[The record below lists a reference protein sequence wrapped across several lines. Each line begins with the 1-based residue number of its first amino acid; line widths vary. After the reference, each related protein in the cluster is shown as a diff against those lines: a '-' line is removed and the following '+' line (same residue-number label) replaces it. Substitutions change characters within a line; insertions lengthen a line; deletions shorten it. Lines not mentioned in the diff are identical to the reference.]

1 MLCLEDYRGI
11 IGDEAMAG
19 IYRKS
24 RKVAGTHLL
33 EVNSTYTGGGVAE
46 MLASL
51 IRLLNCAG
59 VDTDWAILHGSPD
72 FFEITKRFHNALQ
85 GDKINLTEIKKDLY
99 LEANEEFYSY
109 SHIRHDAIVVHD
121 VQPLPIIKFARK
133 REPWI
138 WRCHVDLTDPNREL
152 WEYLKQFI
160 LRYDMM
166 VVSSEE
172 YIKKDLPVD
181 QRVLAPAIDPLSSK
195 NRELPDETVAKTLE
209 KFGIPDDKPIITQVS
224 RFDPWKD
231 PEGALQ
237 VFGLVKK
244 SIDCRLVLCGSM
256 AADDPQGIEVYDRVR
271 QMASKWIESG
281 EVILLTTENNVLVN
295 ALQRVSEV
303 VLQKSTREGFGLT
316 VAEALWKGTP
326 VVASNVGGI
335 PLQLKDGVSGFLVD
349 PMDYQGCADRVQE
362 LLCDP
367 DMAAEMGRRGQEHIR
382 QKFLITRLLGDWLDI
397 LGANLRTQ

>member
-1 MLCLEDYRGI
+1 MITLEDYREI
-11 IGDEAMAG
+11 IGDEAMAA

-24 RKVAGTHLL
+24 RRVSGAHLL

-72 FFEITKRFHNALQ
+72 FFEVTKRFHNALQ
-85 GDKINLTEIKKDLY
+85 GDRINLSALKKDLY
-99 LEANEEFYSY
+99 LEANEDFYSY

-121 VQPLPIIKFARK
+121 VQPLPIIRFARK

-138 WRCHVDLTDPNREL
+138 WRCHVDLTEPNREL
-152 WEYLKQFI
+152 WEYLKQFV

-166 VVSSEE
+166 VVSNES
-172 YIKKDLPVD
+172 YVKKDLPVD
-181 QRVLAPAIDPLSSK
+181 QRVVFPAIDPLSSK
-195 NRELPDETVAKTLE
+195 NMTLPEETIQRTLD
-209 KFGIPDDKPIITQVS
+209 KFGIPDDKPIIAQVS

-231 PEGALQ
+231 PEGVLQ

-256 AADDPQGIEVYDRVR
+256 AADDPQGVEVYDRVR
-271 QMASKWIESG
+271 KLASRWIDSG
-281 EVILLTTENNVLVN
+281 DVILLTTENNILVN

-335 PLQLKDGVSGFLVD
+335 PVQLKDGVFGYLVEPND
-349 PMDYQGCADRVQE
+349 FQGCADRVVE

-367 DMAAEMGRRGQEHIR
+367 DLAKEMGRKGREHIR
-382 QKFLITRLLGDWLDI
+382 KDFLITRLLVDWMDLLAAQLD
-397 LGANLRTQ
+397 

>member
-1 MLCLEDYRGI
+1 MITLEDYREI
-11 IGDEAMAG
+11 IGDEAMAA

-24 RKVAGTHLL
+24 RKVSGAHLL

-72 FFEITKRFHNALQ
+72 FFEVTKRFHNALQ
-85 GDKINLTEIKKDLY
+85 GDRINLTALKKDIY
-99 LEANEEFYSY
+99 LEANEDFYSY

-121 VQPLPIIKFARK
+121 VQPLPIIRFARK

-138 WRCHVDLTDPNREL
+138 WRCHVDLTGPNREL
-152 WEYLKQFI
+152 WDYLKQFI

-166 VVSSEE
+166 VVSNENYE
-172 YIKKDLPVD
+172 QKDLPID
-181 QRVLAPAIDPLSSK
+181 QRVVFPAIDPLSSK
-195 NRELPDETVAKTLE
+195 NMDLPEETIGKTME
-209 KFGIPDDKPIITQVS
+209 KFKIPDDKPIITQIS

-231 PEGALQ
+231 PEGVLE

-244 SIDCRLVLCGSM
+244 RIDCRLVLCGSM
-256 AADDPQGIEVYDRVR
+256 AADDPQGIEVYERVR
-271 QMASKWIESG
+271 KLASRWIESG
-281 EVILLTTENNVLVN
+281 DVILLTTENSILVN
-295 ALQRVSEV
+295 SLQRASEV

-335 PLQLKDGVSGFLVD
+335 PVQLKDGVSGYLVGPD
-349 PMDYQGCADRVQE
+349 DFQGCADRVVE

-367 DMAAEMGRRGQEHIR
+367 DLAKQMGRNGREHIR
-382 QKFLITRLLGDWLDI
+382 RNFLITRLLADWLD
-397 LGANLRTQ
+397 LLAAQLE